1 MIQHASPSVAIQ
13 TEEKAMSS
21 SRTKF
26 LQTALSLTALLAL
39 LVFAPSRLPAQAISG
54 DLTGAVI
61 DPTGAGIPSATVTAQ
76 NEGTGAKFQAPTNND
91 GVYRLSNL
99 PIGTYTLNASATGF
113 AVASAKNLKVDLN
126 NTLTQ
131 NFTLTVGNTATTV
144 EVTDSAATLD
154 TTTAQLQTTFES
166 AQIQNIPAA
175 GLSKVVNGAGI
186 WNLSLLGAG
195 VSSSGGVG
203 QGTGPS
209 IAGQRPENNT
219 FYIDGVSNN
228 AVMELSLLQ
237 NQFSAEFGGASGGVF
252 NAIVKSGTNQV
263 HGSLYE
269 YFQNRNLNAVDS
281 LSVNAG
287 LRSNPRFDSNRL
299 GASIGGPI
307 IKNKLFYF
315 GDFEYNPIGQASVP
329 KQALFAP
336 TAAGYA
342 TLNSLPG
349 LSKNNLSVLQQYVPA
364 APVADQDPITVN
376 GASIPIGAIS
386 TVGPSFN
393 NSYNAIVAIDYNLS
407 DSDQIRGRYIYNKI
421 TGIDTNANL
430 PAFYQ
435 PQPTRNNMAS
445 FSEFHNFSPTMQN
458 EFRASF
464 SRNFNTIGAG
474 DFKFPGLN
482 LFPNL
487 TIDDLNSIQIG
498 PDPNTPT
505 GSIQNM
511 LQGQDNLI
519 KTVGRHTIKVG
530 YAFTDVILTNYFIQR
545 VRGDY
550 EYKTLGQYLQDL
562 TPNVLGE
569 RSAGSSDPCGF
580 LMHAAFINDDFR
592 IRKNLT
598 LNLGLR
604 YEYVTI
610 PIASRTQGYSAA
622 ASIPGPGGIS
632 FATPKPSPNE
642 WSPRIGFA
650 YSPGANGVWSIRGG
664 FSRSYNLT
672 YANLTAN
679 AAPAFFLT
687 TEDVDL
693 KSNAPN
699 FLANG
704 GLSGGSGGLPTD
716 LAGIR
721 AAQSSYVFGDKRPY
735 GLTWTFGVQRAF
747 GNSYTAEVRYTG
759 TKGVHLWNQSRLNII
774 SPVTASLNL
783 PTFMTMPSAA
793 TFAGLTT
800 TLGDLQNIPNNKYE
814 QYGITNNLTGY
825 APQSYSSYNGLATQL
840 NKRFSHN
847 LSFIAAYTWS
857 HLEDNATATNF
868 STYLT
873 PRRAQD
879 YQNLRSE
886 WASSALD
893 RRHRFT
899 FTPVYDFKIFR
910 NSNWFLKNIVSN
922 WNMSGT
928 YTWESPEQAT
938 VQSGIDSN
946 LNGDTAGD
954 RSIVNPNGA
963 GNTGSDVTGYDRTGN
978 PASDDAAIVAYVANN
993 PAARYI
999 VAGAGA
1005 LSNGGRNTLALH
1017 PVNNVDFS
1025 LIKRFNFTES
1035 TRFEF
1040 GSQFFNIFN
1049 HAQVTG
1055 GYLSDVS
1062 LNSVTTAR
1070 NELIPSDPQFGN
1082 FDKFYSNNARQLQL
1096 LVRIVF

>member
-1 MIQHASPSVAIQ
+1 
-13 TEEKAMSS
+13 MSS
-21 SRTKF
+21 STKF
-26 LQTALSLTALLAL
+26 FQTAVCLTALLAL
-39 LVFAPSRLPAQAISG
+39 LVFAPGGLFAQAVSG
-54 DLTGAVI
+54 DLTGAI
-61 DPTGAGIPSATVTAQ
+61 LDSTGAGIPSATVTAQ
-76 NEGTGAKFQAPTNND
+76 NEDTGAKFQAPTNND
-91 GVYRLSNL
+91 GVYRLTNL
-99 PIGTYTLNASATGF
+99 PIGAYTLSASAAGF
-113 AVASAKNLKVDLN
+113 AVSSAKNLKVDLN

-131 NFTLTVGNTATTV
+131 NLTLTVGNTATTV
-144 EVTDSAATLD
+144 EVTDSMATLD

-166 AQIQNIPAA
+166 SQIQNIAAA
-175 GLSKVVNGAGI
+175 GISKVVNGAGI

-195 VSSSGGVG
+195 VASSGGVG
-203 QGTGPS
+203 QGAGPS

-228 AVMELSLLQ
+228 DHNVTGPMVYISNDAVMELSLLQ

-299 GASIGGPI
+299 GASVGGPI
-307 IKNKLFYF
+307 VKNKLFYF
-315 GDFEYNPIGQASVP
+315 GDFEYNPLGQASVP
-329 KQALFAP
+329 KQAIYAP
-336 TAAGYA
+336 TAAGYS

-349 LSKNNLSVLQQYVPA
+349 LSKNNLSVLEKYAPA
-364 APVADQDPITVN
+364 APVADQAPITVN
-376 GASIPIGAIS
+376 GASIPIGSFSA
-386 TVGPSFN
+386 VGPSFD
-393 NSYNAIVAIDYNLS
+393 NSYNAIVSIDYNLS
-407 DSDQIRGRYIYNKI
+407 DSDQIRGRYIYNK
-421 TGIDTNANL
+421 TSGIDTNAVL

-435 PQPTRNNMAS
+435 PQPTINHMAS

-474 DFKFPGLN
+474 DYKFPGLDV
-482 LFPNL
+482 FPNI
-487 TIDDLNSIQIG
+487 TIDDLNSLQLG
-498 PDPNTPT
+498 PDQNTPT
-505 GSIQNM
+505 GSIQNL

-550 EYKTLGQYLQDL
+550 GYSNLGLYLQDL
-562 TPNVLGE
+562 SPDIIGE

-592 IRKNLT
+592 IAKNFT

-610 PIASRTQGYSAA
+610 PIASRTQAYSAA
-622 ASIPGPGGIS
+622 ASIPGPGGIT
-632 FATPKPSPNE
+632 FAEPRPSPNE

-650 YSPGANGVWSIRGG
+650 YSPGGNGVWSIRGG
-664 FSRSYNLT
+664 FSRSYDLT

-679 AAPAFFLT
+679 SAPAFFQTTQDVPSLT
-687 TEDVDL
+687 VNT
-693 KSNAPN
+693 PN
-699 FLANG
+699 FLAG
-704 GLSGGSGGLPTD
+704 GALSGGSGGLPTD
-716 LAGIR
+716 IAGIR
-721 AAQSSYVFGDKRPY
+721 AAQSSYTFGDKRPY
-735 GLTWTFGVQRAF
+735 GITWTFGVQRAF

-759 TKGVHLWNQSRLNII
+759 TKGVHLWNQTQLNKIA
-774 SPVTASLNL
+774 PVTGSLNL
-783 PTFMTMPSAA
+783 PTYMTMPSAA

-800 TLGDLQNIPNNKYE
+800 TLGNLQSISNNVYK
-814 QYGITNNLTGY
+814 QFGITNNLTGY

-840 NKRFSHN
+840 TKRFSHN

-857 HLEDNATATNF
+857 HLEDDATATNF
-868 STYLT
+868 STYLS

-879 YQNLRSE
+879 FRDLRSE

-893 RRHRFT
+893 HRHRFT

-910 NSNWFLKNIVSN
+910 NSNWFLKNVVSN

-928 YTWESPEQAT
+928 YTYESPEQAT
-938 VQSGIDSN
+938 VQSGVDSN
-946 LNGDTAGD
+946 LNGDSAAD
-954 RSIVNPNGA
+954 RTVINPNGV
-963 GNTGSDVTGYDRTGN
+963 GSTGTGVTGYNAAGN
-978 PASDDAAIVAYVANN
+978 AVKAGAATIVAYVAND
-993 PAARYI
+993 PTARYV
-999 VAGAGA
+999 VAGVGA
-1005 LSNGGRNTLALH
+1005 LANGGRNTLPLH
-1017 PVNNVDFS
+1017 PINNVDFS
-1025 LIKRFNFTES
+1025 LLKRFNFTES
-1035 TRFEF
+1035 IRFEF
-1040 GSQFFNIFN
+1040 GSQFFNVFN
-1049 HAQVTG
+1049 HPQVTG
-1055 GYLSDVS
+1055 GYLSDVA

-1070 NELIPSDPQFGN
+1070 NELVPGDPSFGN

-1096 LVRIVF
+1096 VARIVF

>member
-1 MIQHASPSVAIQ
+1 M
-13 TEEKAMSS
+13 
-21 SRTKF
+21 KF
-26 LQTALSLTALLAL
+26 QIAALLAAL
-39 LVFAPSRLPAQAISG
+39 LVLPAFIPTPLSAQAVSG
-54 DLTGAVI
+54 DLTGAVL
-61 DPTGAGIPSATVTAQ
+61 DATGAAIPNAAVTAQ
-76 NEGTGAKFQAPTNND
+76 NQATGVKTQVPANNN
-91 GVYRLSNL
+91 GVYRLTNL
-99 PIGTYTLNASATGF
+99 PVGTYTLTASATGF
-113 AVASAKNLKVDLN
+113 ATATARDLRVELN

-131 NFTLTVGNTATTV
+131 NLTLTVGNTATTV
-144 EVTDSAATLD
+144 EVTDTAAVLD

-166 AQIQNIPAA
+166 NQIQNTPAT
-175 GLSKVVNGAGI
+175 GLSKAVNGAGI

-195 VSSSGGVG
+195 VTSSGGVG

-228 AVMELSLLQ
+228 DYNVTGPLVYISNDAVMELSLLQ

-263 HGSLYE
+263 HGSVYE

-287 LRSNPRFDSNRL
+287 LRSNPRYDSNRL

-307 IKNKLFYF
+307 LKNKLFYF

-329 KQALFAP
+329 KQAIFAP
-336 TAAGYA
+336 TGAGYS
-342 TLNSLPG
+342 TLGSLAG
-349 LSKNNLSVLQQYVPA
+349 ISKNNLSVLQKYVPA
-364 APVADQDPITVN
+364 APVADQKSITVS
-376 GASIPIGAIS
+376 GASIPIGSLS
-386 TVGPSFN
+386 TAGPSFS
-393 NSYNAIVAIDYNLS
+393 NSYNAIVSIDYNLS
-407 DSDQIRGRYIYNKI
+407 DSDQIRGRYIYNKVSQ
-421 TGIDTNANL
+421 IDINANL
-430 PAFYQ
+430 PAFYE
-435 PQPTRNNMAS
+435 PEPTRNNMAS

-474 DFKFPGLN
+474 DFKFPGLDV
-482 LFPNL
+482 FPNL

-505 GSIQNM
+505 GSIQNL

-530 YAFTDVILTNYFIQR
+530 YSFTDVILTNYFIQR

-550 EYKTLGQYLQDL
+550 EYKTLGQYLLDL

-592 IRKNLT
+592 IRPNFT

-610 PIASRTQGYSAA
+610 PVASRTQGYSIA

-650 YSPGANGVWSIRGG
+650 YSPGGNGVWSIRGG
-664 FSRSYNLT
+664 FSRSYDLT

-699 FLANG
+699 FLAGG
-704 GLSGGSGGLPTD
+704 GLTGGSGGLPTD
-716 LAGIR
+716 IAGIR

-735 GLTWTFGVQRAF
+735 GLTWTLGVQRAF
-747 GNSYTAEVRYTG
+747 ANSYTAEVRYTG
-759 TKGVHLWNQSRLNII
+759 TKGVHLWNQSRLNSI

-783 PTFMTMPSAA
+783 PTYMTMPSAA
-793 TFAGLTT
+793 TLAGLTT
-800 TLGDLQNIPNNKYE
+800 TLGDIQKLPNNKYE
-814 QYGITNNLTGY
+814 QFGIVNNLTGY

-840 NKRFSHN
+840 TKRFAHN
-847 LSFIAAYTWS
+847 VSFIAAYTWS
-857 HLEDNATATNF
+857 HMEDDATATNF

-879 YQNLRSE
+879 FQDLRSE
-886 WASSALD
+886 WATSALD
-893 RRHRFT
+893 HRHRFT
-899 FTPVYDFKIFR
+899 FTSVYDFKMFR
-910 NSNWFLKNIVSN
+910 NSNWFLKNVVSN

-928 YTWESPEQAT
+928 YTYESPEQAT
-938 VQSGIDSN
+938 VQSGVDSN
-946 LNGDTAGD
+946 LNGDSAGD
-954 RSIVNPNGA
+954 RAVINPNGV
-963 GNTGSDVTGYDRTGN
+963 GSTGSDVTGYNAAGH
-978 PASDDAAIVAYVANN
+978 AVSSDDSGIVAYVANN
-993 PAARYI
+993 PNARYV

-1005 LSNGGRNTLALH
+1005 LPNGGRNTLPLH
-1017 PVNNVDFS
+1017 PINNIDFS
-1025 LIKRFNFTES
+1025 LLKRFNFTES
-1035 TRFEF
+1035 VRFEF
-1040 GSQFFNIFN
+1040 GSQFFNVFN
-1049 HAQVTG
+1049 HPQVTG

-1070 NELIPSDPQFGN
+1070 NELIPGDPQFGN

-1096 LVRIVF
+1096 IARFIF